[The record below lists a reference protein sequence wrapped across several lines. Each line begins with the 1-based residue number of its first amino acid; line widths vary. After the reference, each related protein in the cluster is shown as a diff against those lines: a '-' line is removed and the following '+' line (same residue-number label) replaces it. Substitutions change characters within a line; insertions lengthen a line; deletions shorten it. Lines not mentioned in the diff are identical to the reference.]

1 MGGIKIRVIGRTVI
15 AIVTAPST
23 MKEMVR
29 TSDSKPGRRSSL
41 LPTSAENLSKI
52 LPCKENILYSLVNRS
67 KIAESMLSHIIISCL
82 PLVDQRN

>member
-1 MGGIKIRVIGRTVI
+1 MGGIKIRAIGRTVI

-52 LPCKENILYSLVNRS
+52 LPCKENILYIGQWIEDCR
-67 KIAESMLSHIIISCL
+67 ERDMSHNKQL
-82 PLVDQRN
+82 LTTG